1 MVVPRDYHTKRR
13 KSEKDKYHTISPICG
28 ILKKKYTNE
37 LNCKIEKYSDI
48 ENNLRLLKEKGG
60 GKG

>member
-1 MVVPRDYHTKRR
+1 MWN
-13 KSEKDKYHTISPICG
+13 
-28 ILKKKYTNE
+28 LKKKYTNE